1 MTIEA
6 QSILEQCLK
15 GAPPSGIAFFRFSPL
30 KTCFYFLVLLVAFL
44 ASACSLFLFLT
55 RLPLNGSM
63 YLLDGFLLAVALI
76 TGLYAYRD
84 LTALLNAGKSGIA
97 LTTDSVIKSHRGKI
111 IEIPYSALSNL
122 KLVYH
127 TGGGS
132 WPQYI
137 LECVDTRT
145 RKYTELARG
154 RDFGPAQAIHEVLL
168 NQLRR

>member
-1 MTIEA
+1 MLAA
-6 QSILEQCLK
+6 QSILDQCVK
-15 GAPPSGIAFFRFSPL
+15 GAPPSGVAFFRFLPL
-30 KTCFYFLVLLVAFL
+30 KTGFYFLVLLAAFI
-44 ASACSLFLFLT
+44 ASAASLFLFLT
-55 RLPLNGSM
+55 RLPFSGSM

-84 LTALLNAGKSGIA
+84 LTALLHASKSGIV
-97 LTTDSVIKSHRGKI
+97 LTTDRIIKSHRGKI

-122 KLVYH
+122 KLIYH

-145 RKYTELARG
+145 RKYIELARG